1 MAAEEIKTEE
11 SSVRKTCPRCHSRI
25 RVKPSR
31 TTCQNCGGVYGISYQ
46 GKTEGKKLKPKE
58 MKSPAPKKSKKFS
71 VYVIECS
78 TKNHFYVGQTSSYEH
93 RIKQHKD
100 GKGMAFTKKYGVRKV
115 EKIGSFSSRDEA
127 MEKEKSLR
135 RELFEKG
142 YCVNRCYG
150 KCKQVNEIEPSKPSH
165 GEAQRGE
172 TEVNKQRAK
181 EIPPNISGEH
191 FFIQTKRGAKATAL
205 ITNNGIQ
212 VLKESSTAQNWVTST
227 PEAVMKKGD
236 ELRKEGI
243 IINNLFT
250 QDYIF
255 KSPSMAAA
263 VVQGRSANGLR
274 DWKNKDGKSL
284 KEVMRVT

>member
-1 MAAEEIKTEE
+1 MTTEEIKTEE
-11 SSVRKTCPRCHSRI
+11 TSVRKTCPRCHSRI

-31 TTCQNCGGVYGISYQ
+31 TTCQNCGGVYGVSYQ
-46 GKTEGKKLKPKE
+46 GKTEEKKSKLKKV
-58 MKSPAPKKSKKFS
+58 KSPAPKKSKEFS
-71 VYVIECS
+71 VYVI
-78 TKNHFYVGQTSSYEH
+78 
-93 RIKQHKD
+93 D
-100 GKGMAFTKKYGVRKV
+100 
-115 EKIGSFSSRDEA
+115 
-127 MEKEKSLR
+127 
-135 RELFEKG
+135 
-142 YCVNRCYG
+142 G
-150 KCKQVNEIEPSKPSH
+150 KCKQVNEIELSKPSH